1 MLNPRNIICCKA
13 SRVTDMQVVY
23 QRRQFLPGGTIGSLP
38 AESVLLLEQGPE
50 SGGIAPVVGEL
61 KRQYMDRCTERGY
74 PLACNP
80 ATGNDNSCGNSES
93 SSTYQICESSC
104 NSGIRRCKKGESA
117 DYLLYCSRRSDNIQ
131 SKSFANNSL
140 PGLVI
145 IWVKSD
151 NSGLRVSCSR
161 VVKAGVIKTL
171 STT

>member
-1 MLNPRNIICCKA
+1 MA
-13 SRVTDMQVVY
+13 SRVMGMQVVY
-23 QRRQFLPGGTIGSLP
+23 QKHQFLPGDTIGSLP
-38 AESVLLLEQGPE
+38 AESVPLLEQGPE

-61 KRQYMDRCTERGY
+61 KRQYMDRCTEQGY

-80 ATGNDNSCGNSES
+80 ATEMIIRVGIPNLVPLTKYARVPATAAFVGAKRASPLTIC
-93 SSTYQICESSC
+93 STVP
-104 NSGIRRCKKGESA
+104 G
-117 DYLLYCSRRSDNIQ
+117 DPTT

-151 NSGLRVSCSR
+151 NSGLRVSCRR